1 MGISCKP
8 MGTLKKMMKKL
19 ENEEMKA
26 KIALN
31 RAKGSSKGHTK

>member
-1 MGISCKP
+1 MGLSCKP
-8 MGTLKKMMKKL
+8 MGTLKKMLKKI

-31 RAKGSSKGHTK
+31 RSKGSGK